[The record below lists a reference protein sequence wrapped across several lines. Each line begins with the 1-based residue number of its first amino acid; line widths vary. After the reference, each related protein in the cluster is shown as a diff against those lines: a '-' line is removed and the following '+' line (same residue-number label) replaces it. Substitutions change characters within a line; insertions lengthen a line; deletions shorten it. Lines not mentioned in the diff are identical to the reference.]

1 MRRWWLSSLIF
12 LLVPT
17 VAARGQTL
25 DVGVLG
31 QLKDASVYIRVLQ
44 GGRAISS
51 GSGFVFRVQGDT
63 ALVLTNHH
71 VVTPE
76 LDEMPRGAKFELSVV
91 FRSGTPGEQEVPA
104 VLLGSIYNK
113 TTDLAILEVKGVK
126 QAPKPIPADQ
136 VAAEKDFFETMPVF
150 TLGFPLGEMIQGVI
164 GRNRGNPAITVNSM
178 TIASLRPDPLT
189 GQLQRVQLNGSL
201 IEGNSGGPVVD
212 AKGRLV
218 GVVVS
223 RLRGEA
229 VGFAIPPNVISRFLN
244 GSLDFQSLNVISVAA
259 DGIEL
264 KLEARVIDPFGNVKS
279 FAIRRAPANKPLQA
293 PGGPITTPLVDDPSP
308 ASFAINNGVASSQF
322 KVPTAA
328 DGNRKVIFQVMMTD
342 KGGRVMASS
351 PVVIELPNRTGTVA
365 NAGREAPERGPAR
378 WSCDVNVSDGAEIKH
393 NGDETLIDVPG
404 GSPFIN
410 APQYASFNA
419 PSSLA
424 KVRGNFVASVV
435 VDCSLD
441 PGGETIL
448 GPQGKKLPFSFQGA
462 GLLLWQDEGNFV
474 RVERCKGTG
483 GGAGGLIHRALVEVY
498 KNGKELGVYY
508 SDPIPDIPTALA
520 VVRKGASVQ
529 FLYSRAPKELVVFQ
543 EVAMD
548 LQDDVFIGVA
558 ASNLSKRPLHARF
571 REFTLMDLEK
581 KPIDVAKVERDKL
594 VVPKYQTLADGT
606 LVYEGAGMKVL
617 TEQGKSAI
625 PEEGMDAKYQ
635 GEWSGGRQLLWR
647 ATKKGDGLALEFSVP
662 EGKTFDVQLMLTK
675 GPDYGKAIVL
685 FDGKPAN
692 ASKPFNMYAEKVQ
705 LGKPVSLGVLA
716 LNKGTHKLQFRVD
729 GKDDKSTGFTIGVD
743 DLRLVPAKTPAKT
756 DTKTKTETTK
766 PAAKTK
772 S

>member
-1 MRRWWLSSLIF
+1 MTKAERIGF
-12 LLVPT
+12 I
-17 VAARGQTL
+17 G
-25 DVGVLG
+25 VGLMGHGMAKNIVEKGYALTVLG
-31 QLKDASVYIRVLQ
+31 HRNRAPVEDLLKRGAREATSPRELAAASDIVFICVTGSREVEAVVRGGLKDGLK
-44 GGRAISS
+44 S
-51 GSGFVFRVQGDT
+51 G
-63 ALVLTNHH
+63 
-71 VVTPE
+71 
-76 LDEMPRGAKFELSVV
+76 
-91 FRSGTPGEQEVPA
+91 
-104 VLLGSIYNK
+104 
-113 TTDLAILEVKGVK
+113 
-126 QAPKPIPADQ
+126 
-136 VAAEKDFFETMPVF
+136 
-150 TLGFPLGEMIQGVI
+150 
-164 GRNRGNPAITVNSM
+164 
-178 TIASLRPDPLT
+178 
-189 GQLQRVQLNGSL
+189 
-201 IEGNSGGPVVD
+201 
-212 AKGRLV
+212 
-218 GVVVS
+218 
-223 RLRGEA
+223 
-229 VGFAIPPNVISRFLN
+229 
-244 GSLDFQSLNVISVAA
+244 
-259 DGIEL
+259 
-264 KLEARVIDPFGNVKS
+264 
-279 FAIRRAPANKPLQA
+279 
-293 PGGPITTPLVDDPSP
+293 
-308 ASFAINNGVASSQF
+308 
-322 KVPTAA
+322 
-328 DGNRKVIFQVMMTD
+328 
-342 KGGRVMASS
+342 
-351 PVVIELPNRTGTVA
+351 
-365 NAGREAPERGPAR
+365 
-378 WSCDVNVSDGAEIKH
+378 
-393 NGDETLIDVPG
+393 
-404 GSPFIN
+404 
-410 APQYASFNA
+410 
-419 PSSLA
+419 
-424 KVRGNFVASVV
+424 SVV

-743 DLRLVPAKTPAKT
+743 DLRLVPAKTPAKAAAAGGNLQGAELYGQQAVELYREQELAV
-756 DTKTKTETTK
+756 DESFGHLLLGEVSHRMGNAGEAQAQRSKAHAVYESMAVAGAEARGLAGLASFKLNRLHDPVAAQSGSEQQLAAIFEYCGTK
-766 PAAKTK
+766 P
-772 S
+772 